1 MTTRRRAKSKQ
12 ANQAAPGWLWM
23 LFGLSI
29 GLVVAAA
36 IYFSDDRAQTTV
48 AGTAR
53 QPAPAQSLE
62 QPSTAAPTPPDA
74 TADTGEP
81 HPATRFDF
89 YDMLPQFEVV
99 IPASEQGARADR
111 AAAAVE
117 EAGNYVLQAGSFKA
131 LADAD
136 RMQANLALLGIESRI
151 QRVPIDDDVYHRVRI
166 GPIDDLEELNQI
178 RRRLWDA
185 DIEVLLLR
193 VPN

>member
-1 MTTRRRAKSKQ
+1 MPTSRKRSRSRKTTQGSR
-12 ANQAAPGWLWM
+12 GWLWM

-36 IYFSDDRAQTTV
+36 IYFSDERAPVPAV
-48 AGTAR
+48 ATANQPR
-53 QPAPAQSLE
+53 SEPAPPAT
-62 QPSTAAPTPPDA
+62 PTPRAAPGA
-74 TADTGEP
+74 TEP

-99 IPASEQGARADR
+99 IPESEQSVSPARR
-111 AAAAVE
+111 AAAVE
-117 EAGNYVLQAGSFKA
+117 EAGKYVLQAGSFTA

-136 RMQANLALLGIESRI
+136 RMQANLALLGIESKV
-151 QRVPIDDDVYHRVRI
+151 QRVQIDDHTFHRVRV

-185 DIEVLLLR
+185 NIDIMLLR
-193 VPN
+193 VTN

>member
-1 MTTRRRAKSKQ
+1 
-12 ANQAAPGWLWM
+12 M
-23 LFGLSI
+23 LGGLSI

-36 IYFSDDRAQTTV
+36 IYFGDERV
-48 AGTAR
+48 PPGGTAAIPV
-53 QPAPAQSLE
+53 PATEPPAATTTRAE
-62 QPSTAAPTPPDA
+62 PA
-74 TADTGEP
+74 TADTEP

-89 YDMLPQFEVV
+89 YEMLPQYEVV
-99 IPASEQGARADR
+99 IPEAEPGVAEEP
-111 AAAAVE
+111 AATAVQE
-117 EAGNYVLQAGSFKA
+117 NGNYVIQAGSFRA

-136 RMQANLALLGIESRI
+136 RMQATLALLGIESRI

-166 GPIDDLEELNQI
+166 GPINDLDELNRV